1 MTYDFD
7 FLNNST
13 EANREAV
20 LLAKV
25 RYNEQLAPF
34 VSSRFARDTEARLSY
49 ASDHIERII
58 DECCEACPGAD
69 KEVVGP
75 RVKEIIAREVAT
87 TQPEKHDVDTPFF
100 EGRGTTPDRYGEAE
114 VGNAVQQDILD
125 REGIL
130 VDEILDPDARVD
142 ADTPISE
149 GTVQYPKV
157 ACSRCENETDNGVLC
172 EKCEEAIVPLAAGYN
187 YPQGQTLQSQ
197 PAQPMAQPQPAQ
209 PAQPT
214 QQMKCDVCGF
224 TGNAQQVQDHYQK
237 MVAANDQL
245 HMQAQPA
252 MGQQPGIVQASRKEG
267 WGKKAPGDVYG
278 PEIEGEGIPLLE
290 KYHAEDLERLRG
302 LSNETLN
309 KMWNYPQYKELRADV
324 EEILAERGVEPMP
337 TRFRG
342 DRPTESDRVGPG
354 VGLASVKEAAYHYI
368 RKEGDEWCIW
378 QKSTGKTLSCHASK
392 EKAEEAFR
400 AMMANKHGA
409 DESFLERDHN
419 REERAEGNPVHQDSD
434 KSDTDP
440 SDRFDDVVQ
449 QIADRAAAKRYSQAD
464 DTELDQIASRY
475 GLSHEEI
482 AKRLHIVSY
491 FGDYIGFNGDLVD
504 SDPSLEGLTAI
515 DDQDLGG
522 QVESHEA
529 LVPLNIAVKATAEE
543 LHMNENDVYSRIQD
557 SLGGTDLPNQYHAS
571 VEGQRNFYLPDSM
584 VSSGQSS
591 QQDSG
596 SEQDTGQT
604 T

>member
-100 EGRGTTPDRYGEAE
+100 EGRGTTPDRYGETE

-252 MGQQPGIVQASRKEG
+252 MGQQPGLVQASNEDWDTDEAERWFMNDEQLYSEAQAAAENHENDPAG
-267 WGKKAPGDVYG
+267 LELDLEELWREYG
-278 PEIEGEGIPLLE
+278 PGEANVDTDSVDFRTIAEGF
-290 KYHAEDLERLRG
+290 
-302 LSNETLN
+302 
-309 KMWNYPQYKELRADV
+309 
-324 EEILAERGVEPMP
+324 LAE
-337 TRFRG
+337 
-342 DRPTESDRVGPG
+342 S
-354 VGLASVKEAAYHYI
+354 SVKEAAYHYI

-409 DESFLERDHN
+409 DESFLER
-419 REERAEGNPVHQDSD
+419 RS
-434 KSDTDP
+434 
-440 SDRFDDVVQ
+440 
-449 QIADRAAAKRYSQAD
+449 
-464 DTELDQIASRY
+464 
-475 GLSHEEI
+475 
-482 AKRLHIVSY
+482 
-491 FGDYIGFNGDLVD
+491 
-504 SDPSLEGLTAI
+504 
-515 DDQDLGG
+515 
-522 QVESHEA
+522 
-529 LVPLNIAVKATAEE
+529 
-543 LHMNENDVYSRIQD
+543 
-557 SLGGTDLPNQYHAS
+557 
-571 VEGQRNFYLPDSM
+571 
-584 VSSGQSS
+584 
-591 QQDSG
+591 
-596 SEQDTGQT
+596 
-604 T
+604 